1 MLVKSVKLH
10 NIRSYLSE
18 QIDFP
23 DGSLLLSGDIGSG
36 KSSILLAIEFALF
49 GVIRGEVDGA
59 SLLRHGKSAGYVE
72 VKFDI
77 GGHEVVICR
86 AMRRNKNSVS
96 QSSGFIVVDGIKT
109 ECTHVELK
117 ARVLDLLGYPK
128 SLLTKSRELIYRY
141 TVYTPQEDMKRI
153 LFEDS
158 SARLDT
164 LRRVFQIES
173 YKLIRDNASI
183 VLHSLKERIAELSAK
198 TEDVEARRTQL
209 GELNEKL
216 KSASSSLET
225 IIPLLKDTK
234 EKIGSQLE
242 LVRKHESDMKSFS
255 NLRAEVSAYEASLA
269 EKRSSVDS
277 ARAQIEAAL
286 KQIRDLELSAVSSK
300 AASSE
305 FAENFGILNHHI
317 SALNSDVA
325 SKQAVKSEI
334 ESLQKRLEELSSCVS
349 KAEANIASS
358 KRLEKNVLLSE
369 NCPVCLQPISEQ
381 HKSHF
386 RSKISAELSES
397 ERVIAEK
404 GREKESV
411 NIQLLSARKR
421 VDAIIEKERKLAEF
435 SALSRQF
442 SAQAEEMAVSAVPF
456 AEKPYEIVGAI
467 QRLSSASRILKDS
480 ARVQS
485 LISEKLSQVGA
496 LRERISAVEV
506 GISEL
511 SKRIASARVQLH
523 GYASVDSDYALVKSR
538 LERLQQQEKDVLVKK
553 ASLDRDIENANS
565 SISQLGK
572 EIAEKEEAMKT
583 LSRLSQLRNW
593 VDELFIRLMEV
604 IERNVMLKVYGEFNS
619 LFQNW
624 FSILMEEETISARLD
639 DTFTPVVEVN
649 GYEMP
654 LESLSGGEKTSCA
667 LAYRLALNKVINDV
681 ITSVKTSDFLILDEP
696 TDGFSSQQLEKVRDV
711 LEQLHL
717 PQIIIVSHESKIE
730 SFVQNV
736 IRIVKEQH
744 VSRLIR

>member
-36 KSSILLAIEFALF
+36 KSSILLAVEFALF
-49 GVIRGEVDGA
+49 GVIRGEVDGT
-59 SLLRHGKSAGYVE
+59 SLLRRGKNNGYVE

-86 AMRRNKNSVS
+86 AMRRNKNSVI
-96 QSSGFIVVDGIKT
+96 QSSGYIVVDGMKT
-109 ECTHVELK
+109 ECTPSELK

-128 SLLTKSRELIYRY
+128 SLLNKSRELIYRY

-198 TEDVEARRTQL
+198 TEDIEERRRQL
-209 GELNEKL
+209 GELDGKL

-225 IIPLLKDTK
+225 IIPLLNDTR
-234 EKIGSQLE
+234 EKIASQLE
-242 LVRKHESDMKSFS
+242 LVRKHESDMKSLS
-255 NLRAEVSAYEASLA
+255 NLRAEISAYEASLA

-277 ARAQIEAAL
+277 ARAQIESSL
-286 KQIRDLELSAVSSK
+286 RQVRDLESSAASSK

-305 FAENFGILNHHI
+305 FAENLGILNHHI
-317 SALNSDVA
+317 SILNSDVA
-325 SKQAVKSEI
+325 SKNLVKSEI
-334 ESLQKRLEELSSCVS
+334 ESLQKSLDELSGCVS

-358 KRLEKNVLLSE
+358 RRLEKNVLLSE

-386 RSKISAELSES
+386 RSRISAELSES
-397 ERVIAEK
+397 GRVIDEK
-404 GREKESV
+404 GREKEAM
-411 NIQLLSARKR
+411 NGRLLSARKSM
-421 VDAIIEKERKLAEF
+421 DALIEKERKLAEF
-435 SALSRQF
+435 SVLSRQF
-442 SAQAEEMAVSAVPF
+442 SAQADEMAISSVAFSA
-456 AEKPYEIVGAI
+456 KPYDISDSL
-467 QRLSSASRILKDS
+467 RKLSSAGRLLKDS
-480 ARVQS
+480 AMVQP
-485 LISEKLSQVGA
+485 IIKEKLSYVDS
-496 LRERISAVEV
+496 LRERVSAIEV
-506 GISEL
+506 GIAEL

-565 SISQLGK
+565 GISELSS
-572 EIAEKEEAMKT
+572 EIALKEEGLKA
-583 LSRLSQLRNW
+583 LSRLLQLRNW
-593 VDELFIRLMEV
+593 MDELFISLMEV
-604 IERNVMLKVYGEFNS
+604 IEKNVMLKVYSEFNS

-649 GYEMP
+649 GYDMP

-681 ITSVKTSDFLILDEP
+681 ITSIKTSDLLILDEP

-711 LEQLHL
+711 LEQLQL

-744 VSRLIR
+744 VSRITS